1 MAGRIAGITIE
12 IGGDTTDLQKSL
24 KSVDSQLKKTQ
35 SNLKD
40 IDKLLKLDPNNT
52 ELLRQKQQE
61 LEKAIGLTK
70 TRLEE
75 LKNAQSQVSEG
86 SAEWD
91 ALQREIIATEQS
103 LGQLEGQYAALQ
115 AGTDQTAQK
124 TRSLGEA
131 FREMSAKAAEHLQ
144 AVGKKLQD
152 AGKSIE
158 EFGNKLAP
166 VSGAAAA
173 IGTALLKMGYDA
185 ATGADDLNTL
195 AKQTGIS
202 TAELQKM
209 QYASDL
215 IDVSLNDITGALKKM
230 KPKMSENNQTFKDL
244 GVSVTDADGN
254 LRDATDVF
262 YDTVEALS
270 KIENETEKDQIA
282 MELFGKGA
290 DSLAGIIDDGGQALK
305 EYGEQA
311 EELGVILDQ
320 DTLNA
325 LNEANDV
332 IDQTKA
338 QVKGTMA
345 VIGSQVVP
353 VLMPLLQKGAEL
365 VAKIG
370 EKLRG
375 LNEEQTETILKV
387 VGVVAAAAPAIILI
401 GKIVSGVGSLISA
414 AGSLLGVLG
423 NPAVLI
429 IAALVA
435 AGILLY
441 KNWDKIKAVAETV
454 KTSVVAAWNNLK
466 TSVTNTVNALKTGV
480 TTAWNNIKTA
490 VTTAVNTLK
499 TSVTTTWTNI
509 KTSVSNTISAIST
522 ALDPLKTAIDNL
534 KSTWSSAWDN
544 INNKISD
551 VSTTIT
557 ATIDKIK
564 EKFQP
569 LIDKITALIDKFKE
583 LGGQKV
589 PQSPSSMPFTGNAT
603 GNAPVAGNNV
613 VINVY
618 AAAGQNA
625 RQIAMEVQ
633 KVLVAQQIQKQRA
646 YG

>member
-144 AVGKKLQD
+144 AVGKTLQD

-173 IGTALLKMGYDA
+173 IGGALLKMGYDA

-270 KIENETEKDQIA
+270 KIENETERDQIA

-454 KTSVVAAWNNLK
+454 KKSVVAAWNNLK

-480 TTAWNNIKTA
+480 TTAWNNIKTG
-490 VTTAVNTLK
+490 VQTAVNTLK
-499 TSVTTTWTNI
+499 TSVTTTWNNI

-522 ALDPLKTAIDNL
+522 ALDPLKTAINNL

-544 INNKISD
+544 IKKKISD

-557 ATIDKIK
+557 DTLDKIK
-564 EKFQP
+564 DKFQP
-569 LIDKITALIDKFKE
+569 LIDKITALIDKWRE

-589 PQSPSSMPFTGNAT
+589 PHAPSSMPYT
-603 GNAPVAGNNV
+603 GNAPVAGNNITV
-613 VINVY
+613 NVY
-618 AAAGQNA
+618 GTANMNVDELASKVQQKIIEAT
-625 RQIAMEVQ
+625 RQRGAVY
-633 KVLVAQQIQKQRA
+633 A
-646 YG
+646 

>member
-70 TRLEE
+70 TRLDE

-131 FREMSAKAAEHLQ
+131 FKEMSAKAAEHLQ

-270 KIENETEKDQIA
+270 KIENETERDQIA

-370 EKLRG
+370 EKLQG

-441 KNWDKIKAVAETV
+441 KNWDKIKAVAEEIKKKV
-454 KTSVVAAWNNLK
+454 SAAWNNLK

-480 TTAWNNIKTA
+480 TTAWNNIKTG
-490 VTTAVNTLK
+490 VQTAVNTLK

-522 ALDPLKTAIDNL
+522 ALDPLKTAINNL

-544 INNKISD
+544 IKKKISD
-551 VSTTIT
+551 VSSTIT
-557 ATIDKIK
+557 DTIDKIK
-564 EKFQP
+564 DKFQP
-569 LIDKITALIDKFKE
+569 LIDKITALIDKWRE
-583 LGGQKV
+583 LGGQRV
-589 PQSPSSMPFTGNAT
+589 PHAPSSMPYT
-603 GNAPVAGNNV
+603 GNAPVAGNNITV
-613 VINVY
+613 NVY
-618 AAAGQNA
+618 GTANMNVDQLANKVQQKIIEAT
-625 RQIAMEVQ
+625 RQRGAVY
-633 KVLVAQQIQKQRA
+633 A
-646 YG
+646 

>member
-70 TRLEE
+70 TRLDE

-115 AGTDQTAQK
+115 AGADQTAQK

-131 FREMSAKAAEHLQ
+131 FKEMSAKAAEHLQ

-270 KIENETEKDQIA
+270 KIENETERDQIA

-454 KTSVVAAWNNLK
+454 KKSVVAAWNNLK
-466 TSVTNTVNALKTGV
+466 TSVSNTVNALKTGV
-480 TTAWNNIKTA
+480 TTAWNNIKTG
-490 VTTAVNTLK
+490 VQTAVNTLK
-499 TSVTTTWTNI
+499 TSVTTTWNNI

-522 ALDPLKTAIDNL
+522 ALDPLKTAINNL

-544 INNKISD
+544 IKSKISA
-551 VSTTIT
+551 VSSTIT

-569 LIDKITALIDKFKE
+569 LIDKITALIDKIRE
-583 LGGQKV
+583 LGSQKV
-589 PQSPSSMPFTGNAT
+589 PQSTNSMPYT

-633 KVLVAQQIQKQRA
+633 KVLVAQQVQKTRS

>member
-1 MAGRIAGITIE
+1 
-12 IGGDTTDLQKSL
+12 
-24 KSVDSQLKKTQ
+24 
-35 SNLKD
+35 
-40 IDKLLKLDPNNT
+40 
-52 ELLRQKQQE
+52 
-61 LEKAIGLTK
+61 
-70 TRLEE
+70 
-75 LKNAQSQVSEG
+75 
-86 SAEWD
+86 
-91 ALQREIIATEQS
+91 
-103 LGQLEGQYAALQ
+103 
-115 AGTDQTAQK
+115 
-124 TRSLGEA
+124 
-131 FREMSAKAAEHLQ
+131 MSAKAAEHLQ

-262 YDTVEALS
+262 YDTIEALS

-305 EYGEQA
+305 EYGQQA

-454 KTSVVAAWNNLK
+454 KKSVVAAWNNLK
-466 TSVTNTVNALKTGV
+466 TSVSNTVNAFKTAV

-522 ALDPLKTAIDNL
+522 ALDPLKTAINNL
-534 KSTWSSAWDN
+534 KSTWSTAWDN
-544 INNKISD
+544 IKNKISN
-551 VSTTIT
+551 VSTSIQNTL
-557 ATIDKIK
+557 DKIK

-569 LIDKITALIDKFKE
+569 LIDTITALLDKIRE
-583 LGGQKV
+583 LGSQKV
-589 PQSPSSMPFTGNAT
+589 PQSKNSMPYSGNAS
-603 GNAPVAGNNV
+603 VGNNIT
-613 VINVY
+613 INVY
-618 AAAGQNA
+618 GTANMNVDELANK
-625 RQIAMEVQ
+625 VQ
-633 KVLVAQQIQKQRA
+633 QKLVQEIMQRGRA
-646 YG
+646 YA

>member
-70 TRLEE
+70 TRLDE

-115 AGTDQTAQK
+115 AGADQTAQK

-131 FREMSAKAAEHLQ
+131 FKEMSAKAAEHLQ

-454 KTSVVAAWNNLK
+454 KKSVVAAWNNLK

-480 TTAWNNIKTA
+480 TTAWNNIKTG
-490 VTTAVNTLK
+490 VQTAVNTLK

-522 ALDPLKTAIDNL
+522 ALDPLKSAINNL

-544 INNKISD
+544 IKNKISA
-551 VSTTIT
+551 VSSTIT
-557 ATIDKIK
+557 DTIDKIK
-564 EKFQP
+564 DKFQP
-569 LIDKITALIDKFKE
+569 LIDKITALIDKFRE
-583 LGGQKV
+583 LGSQKV
-589 PQSPSSMPFTGNAT
+589 PQSTNGMPYT
-603 GNAPVAGNNV
+603 GNAPVAGNNITV
-613 VINVY
+613 NVY
-618 AAAGQNA
+618 GTANMNVDELANK
-625 RQIAMEVQ
+625 VQ
-633 KVLVAQQIQKQRA
+633 QKIVQEIMQRGRA
-646 YG
+646 YA

>member
-1 MAGRIAGITIE
+1 MAGRIAGITVE

-70 TRLEE
+70 TRLDE

-270 KIENETEKDQIA
+270 KIDNETERDQIA

-454 KTSVVAAWNNLK
+454 KKSVVAAWNNLK

-480 TTAWNNIKTA
+480 TTAWNNIKTG
-490 VTTAVNTLK
+490 VQTAVNTLK

-522 ALDPLKTAIDNL
+522 ALDPLKTAISNL
-534 KSTWSSAWDN
+534 KTTWTNAWDN
-544 INNKISD
+544 IKKKISD

-557 ATIDKIK
+557 DTLDKIK

-569 LIDKITALIDKFKE
+569 LIDKITALIDKWRE

-589 PQSPSSMPFTGNAT
+589 PHAPSGVPFTGNAT

-633 KVLVAQQIQKQRA
+633 KVLVAQQVQKTRS

>member
-70 TRLEE
+70 TRLDE

-454 KTSVVAAWNNLK
+454 KKSVVAAWNNLK

-480 TTAWNNIKTA
+480 TTAWNNIKTG
-490 VTTAVNTLK
+490 VQTAVNTLK

-522 ALDPLKTAIDNL
+522 ALDPLKAAINNL

-544 INNKISD
+544 IKSKISA
-551 VSTTIT
+551 VSSTIT
-557 ATIDKIK
+557 DTLDKIK
-564 EKFQP
+564 DKFQP
-569 LIDKITALIDKFKE
+569 LIDKITALIDKWRE

-589 PQSPSSMPFTGNAT
+589 PHAPSSMPYT
-603 GNAPVAGNNV
+603 GNAPVAGNNITV
-613 VINVY
+613 NVY
-618 AAAGQNA
+618 GTANMNVDELASK
-625 RQIAMEVQ
+625 VQ
-633 KVLVAQQIQKQRA
+633 QKIVQEIMQRGRA
-646 YG
+646 YA

>member
-270 KIENETEKDQIA
+270 KIENETERDQIA

-290 DSLAGIIDDGGQALK
+290 DSLAGIIDGGGQALK

-454 KTSVVAAWNNLK
+454 KKSVVAAWNNLK

-480 TTAWNNIKTA
+480 TTAWNNIKTG
-490 VTTAVNTLK
+490 VQTAVNTLK

-522 ALDPLKTAIDNL
+522 ALDPLKTAINNL

-544 INNKISD
+544 IKSKISA
-551 VSTTIT
+551 VSSTIT
-557 ATIDKIK
+557 DTIDKIK
-564 EKFQP
+564 DKFQP
-569 LIDKITALIDKFKE
+569 LIDKITALIDKFRE
-583 LGGQKV
+583 LGSQKV
-589 PQSPSSMPFTGNAT
+589 PQSKSGMPYT
-603 GNAPVAGNNV
+603 GNAPVAGNNITV
-613 VINVY
+613 NVY
-618 AAAGQNA
+618 GTANMNVDELASKVQQKIIEAT
-625 RQIAMEVQ
+625 RQRGAVY
-633 KVLVAQQIQKQRA
+633 A
-646 YG
+646 

>member
-70 TRLEE
+70 TRLDE

-144 AVGKKLQD
+144 AVGQKLQD

-173 IGTALLKMGYDA
+173 IGGALLKMGYDA

-262 YDTVEALS
+262 YDTIEALS

-454 KTSVVAAWNNLK
+454 KKSVVAAWNNIK
-466 TSVTNTVNALKTGV
+466 TSVSNTVNALKTGV
-480 TTAWNNIKTA
+480 TTAWNNIKTS
-490 VTTAVNTLK
+490 VQTAVNTLK

-522 ALDPLKTAIDNL
+522 ALDPLKTAINNL

-544 INNKISD
+544 IKSKISD
-551 VSTTIT
+551 VSTSIQNTL
-557 ATIDKIK
+557 DKIK

-569 LIDKITALIDKFKE
+569 LIDKITALIDKIRE
-583 LGGQKV
+583 LGGTKV
-589 PQSPSSMPFTGNAT
+589 PQSKSGVPYSGNA
-603 GNAPVAGNNV
+603 GNASVGNNIT
-613 VINVY
+613 INVY
-618 AAAGQNA
+618 GTANMNVDELANK
-625 RQIAMEVQ
+625 VQ
-633 KVLVAQQIQKQRA
+633 QKLVQEIMQRGRA
-646 YG
+646 YA